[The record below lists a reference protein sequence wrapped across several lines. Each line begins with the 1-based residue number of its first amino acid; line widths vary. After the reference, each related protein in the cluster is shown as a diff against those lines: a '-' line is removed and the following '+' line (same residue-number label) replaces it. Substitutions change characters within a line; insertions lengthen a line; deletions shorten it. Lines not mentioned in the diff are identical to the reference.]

1 MTTKKKT
8 RRIRITMRPYA
19 EIMEDVIA
27 TCERIEKGLPVEP
40 QDTELNFTDAANL
53 LSTLSEKRMEL
64 LMFLHEHGPLNIRQL
79 AKKLERDYSNVH
91 TDVKLLLKLG
101 LLATDKERG
110 VFVPWDEL
118 AIELPLGTSLKRA
131 V

>member
-1 MTTKKKT
+1 MTKKKM

-27 TCERIEKGLPVEP
+27 TCERIEKGVTVEP
-40 QDTELNFTDAANL
+40 QDTELNFTDAAHL

-79 AKKLERDYSNVH
+79 AKQLERDYSNVH

-101 LLATDKERG
+101 LLATNKENK

-118 AIELPLGTSLKRA
+118 AIELLLGDLKRA

>member
-1 MTTKKKT
+1 
-8 RRIRITMRPYA
+8 MRPYA

-27 TCERIEKGLPVEP
+27 TCERIEKGVTVEP
-40 QDTELNFTDAANL
+40 QDTELNFTDAAHL

-79 AKKLERDYSNVH
+79 AKQLERDYSNVH

-101 LLATDKERG
+101 LLATDKENK
-110 VFVPWDEL
+110 VYVPWDEL
-118 AIELPLGTSLKRA
+118 AIELPLGSSLRRA

>member
-1 MTTKKKT
+1 MTKKKM

-27 TCERIEKGLPVEP
+27 TCERIEKGVTVEP
-40 QDTELNFTDAANL
+40 QDTELNFTDAAHL

-79 AKKLERDYSNVH
+79 AKQLERDYSNVH

-101 LLATDKERG
+101 LLATDKENK
-110 VFVPWDEL
+110 VYVPWDEL
-118 AIELPLGTSLKRA
+118 AIELPLGSSLRRA

>member
-1 MTTKKKT
+1 MRKKKK

-19 EIMEDVIA
+19 EIMEDVIG
-27 TCERIEKGLPVEP
+27 TCERIDKGMPVEP
-40 QDTELNFTDAANL
+40 QDMELNFTDAAHL

-91 TDVKLLLKLG
+91 TDVKLLLNLS
-101 LLATDKERG
+101 LLATDKEKK

-118 AIELPLGTSLKRA
+118 AIELPLGDLKQA

>member
-1 MTTKKKT
+1 MTKKKK

-19 EIMEDVIA
+19 DIMQDVID
-27 TCERIEKGLPVEP
+27 TCEKIERGVTLPP
-40 QDTELNFTDAANL
+40 ADTELNFADAATM

-64 LMFLHEHGPLNIRQL
+64 LVFLHEHGPLNIRQL
-79 AKKLERDYSNVH
+79 AKSLERDYSNVH
-91 TDVKLLLKLG
+91 TDVKLLLGLG
-101 LLATDKERG
+101 LLETDQEKK

-118 AIELPLGTSLKRA
+118 AIELPLATLKRA

>member
-1 MTTKKKT
+1 MTKKK

-40 QDTELNFTDAANL
+40 QDRELNFTNAANL

-91 TDVKLLLKLG
+91 TDVTLLLKLD
-101 LLATDKERG
+101 LLATDKEKR

>member
-1 MTTKKKT
+1 MKKKT

-19 EIMEDVIA
+19 KIMEDVID
-27 TCERIEKGLPVEP
+27 TCQRIEQGLPVQP
-40 QDTELNFTDAANL
+40 KDTELNFTDAAHL

-64 LMFLHEHGPLNIRQL
+64 LMFLHEQGALNIRQL

-101 LLATDKERG
+101 LLDTDKDKR

-118 AIELPLGTSLKRA
+118 AIELPLGKNLKRA

>member
-1 MTTKKKT
+1 MTKKKT

-27 TCERIEKGLPVEP
+27 TCERIEKGVIVEP
-40 QDTELNFTDAANL
+40 QDTELNFTDAAHL

-79 AKKLERDYSNVH
+79 AKQLERDYSNVH

-101 LLATDKERG
+101 LLATDKENK
-110 VFVPWDEL
+110 VYVPWDEL
-118 AIELPLGTSLKRA
+118 AIELPLGSSLRRA

>member
-1 MTTKKKT
+1 MTEKKR

-27 TCERIEKGLPVEP
+27 TCDRIDKGERVEP
-40 QDTELNFTDAANL
+40 QDTELNFTDAARL

-64 LMFLHEHGPLNIRQL
+64 LMFLHEHGALNIRQL

-91 TDVKLLLKLG
+91 TDVTLLLKLS
-101 LLATDKERG
+101 LLANDKENK

-118 AIELPLGTSLKRA
+118 TIELPLGSGLKRA

>member
-1 MTTKKKT
+1 MRKKQQ

-27 TCERIEKGLPVEP
+27 TCERIEKGMSVEP
-40 QDTELNFTDAANL
+40 QDMELNFADAAHL

-91 TDVKLLLKLG
+91 TDVKLLLNLS
-101 LLATDKERG
+101 LLATDKEKK

-118 AIELPLGTSLKRA
+118 SIELPLGDLRQA